1 MKEKEG
7 RSPAVLIKAYP
18 LCFCRPGMG
27 HMQCTSQVREA
38 DEEAHRVQDRT
49 HLSGSFRHKQTSS
62 GVLMILNT
70 GKWHSPAGA
79 KGSGPHLRG
88 GESTADMP
96 HLERAMAHL
105 RESGWYWG
113 SITAAQA
120 KEVLGGAREGSFLL
134 RDSSRPGY
142 QLTLSVQSSLGP
154 THLRIESAGG
164 TFGFDSLAMA
174 RPRLRRFSG
183 VVQLVQ
189 HYALTCRGRPRPLD
203 PPTQEEEGPD
213 RPLQLQLTRPLYR
226 TAPSLQHLC
235 RITINQHSD
244 AHSDLP
250 LPGTLTA
257 FLQEYP
263 FLL

>member
-1 MKEKEG
+1 
-7 RSPAVLIKAYP
+7 
-18 LCFCRPGMG
+18 
-27 HMQCTSQVREA
+27 
-38 DEEAHRVQDRT
+38 
-49 HLSGSFRHKQTSS
+49 
-62 GVLMILNT
+62 MILNPEKSLSPVGVAGT
-70 GKWHSPAGA
+70 GLR
-79 KGSGPHLRG
+79 LRG
-88 GESTADMP
+88 GGSTEDVL
-96 HLERAMAHL
+96 HLERAMTHL

-142 QLTLSVQSSLGP
+142 QLTLSVQTSLGP
-154 THLRIESAGG
+154 THLRIESSGG

-174 RPRLRRFSG
+174 RPRLQRFSG
-183 VVQLVQ
+183 AVQLVQ
-189 HYALTCRGRPRPLD
+189 HYALACRSRPHPSD
-203 PPTQEEEGPD
+203 SPTQEEEGSD

-226 TAPSLQHLC
+226 TTPSLQHLC

-244 AHSDLP
+244 ARGDLP
-250 LPGTLTA
+250 LPGTLRA